1 MNYILKIKDAEIP
14 LNIQNY
20 KKSKSIKLYF
30 KEGILKVTKSPYVP
44 KREVDKL
51 IKNNE
56 EKIYEEYKKIEEKKR
71 LNNVR
76 WKNGATILYKGEEY
90 SINKDYDE
98 KNSVRININEESKI
112 FEIQLP
118 LSIKKT
124 KEEEKYIL
132 NVIRK
137 LFKNNTEAIIQKRLP
152 YWSNITKIN
161 YTRVN
166 VKDAK
171 TRYGSCVPSKK
182 ALHFSSRLVM
192 LPNEA
197 IDAVIV
203 HELCH
208 IIHPNHSKNFYDL
221 VEKYIPNYKQI
232 DKYLK
237 KNGKLITI

>member
-1 MNYILKIKDAEIP
+1 MNYILKIKDLEIP

-20 KKSKSIKLYF
+20 KRSKSIKLYF
-30 KEGILKVTKSPYVP
+30 KEGILKVTKSPYVH

-56 EKIYEEYKKIEEKKR
+56 EKIYEEYKKLKEKKSI
-71 LNNVR
+71 NSTR
-76 WKNGATILYKGEEY
+76 WENGSNILYKGEEY
-90 SINKDYDE
+90 IINKHYNQ
-98 KNSVRININEESKI
+98 KNNVRIEIDEELKKV
-112 FEIQLP
+112 EITLP
-118 LSIKKT
+118 LTIKET

-137 LFKNNTEAIIQKRLP
+137 LFKNNTEIILQERLP
-152 YWSNITKIN
+152 YWSNV
-161 YTRVN
+161 TRISYSSVS

-192 LPNEA
+192 LQKDE

-208 IIHPNHSKNFYDL
+208 IVYPNHSKKFYEL
-221 VEKYIPNYKQI
+221 VEKYITNYKQI
-232 DKYLK
+232 DKKLK
-237 KNGKLITI
+237 KNGKLIEL

>member
-30 KEGILKVTKSPYVP
+30 KEEILKVTKSHYVP

-56 EKIYEEYKKIEEKKR
+56 EKIYEEYKKNEEKKR

-90 SINKDYDE
+90 SINKNYDE

>member
-90 SINKDYDE
+90 SINKNYDE

-118 LSIKKT
+118 LSIKET

-161 YTRVN
+161 YTSVN

>member
-1 MNYILKIKDAEIP
+1 MNYILKIKDVEIP

-20 KKSKSIKLYF
+20 KKAKSIKIYF

-56 EKIYEEYKKIEEKKR
+56 EKIYKEYKKIKEEKR
-71 LNNVR
+71 LNNVW
-76 WKNGATILYKGEEY
+76 WKTGSNILYKGEEY
-90 SINKDYDE
+90 SINKKYDE
-98 KNSVRININEESKI
+98 KSSVRINIYEELKT

-118 LSIKKT
+118 FEIKET
-124 KEEEKYIL
+124 EEEKKYIL

-137 LFKNNTEAIIQKRLP
+137 LFKNNTESILQERLP

-161 YTRVN
+161 YVSVN
-166 VKDAK
+166 VRDAK

-192 LPNEA
+192 LPKDA
-197 IDAVIV
+197 IDAIIV

-208 IIHPNHSKNFYDL
+208 IIHPNHSKNFYEL

-237 KNGKLITI
+237 KNSKLITI

>member
-1 MNYILKIKDAEIP
+1 M
-14 LNIQNY
+14 
-20 KKSKSIKLYF
+20 
-30 KEGILKVTKSPYVP
+30 
-44 KREVDKL
+44 
-51 IKNNE
+51 
-56 EKIYEEYKKIEEKKR
+56 
-71 LNNVR
+71 
-76 WKNGATILYKGEEY
+76 
-90 SINKDYDE
+90 
-98 KNSVRININEESKI
+98 RININEESKI